1 MGFIVISGTYLLDL
15 ENPDKRISFLIFL
28 IITSEKRRDVKNRN
42 RRTVP

>member
-28 IITSEKRRDVKNRN
+28 IITSEKRRDM
-42 RRTVP
+42 RRDKR